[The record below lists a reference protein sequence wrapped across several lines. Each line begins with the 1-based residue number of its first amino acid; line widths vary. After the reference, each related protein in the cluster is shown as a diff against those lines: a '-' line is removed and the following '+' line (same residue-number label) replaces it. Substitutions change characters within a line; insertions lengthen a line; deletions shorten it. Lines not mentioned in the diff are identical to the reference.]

1 MNATLAK
8 LVERLDDGAL
18 LRAGVI
24 PWSCPV
30 PAFGDPESSSI
41 ATLGLNPS
49 NREFVDENGFELDG
63 DERRFQ
69 TLKSLGLRRW
79 SEASRSHIG
88 SIANSCK
95 SYFAAKPYD
104 TWFRRLDYLLTETE
118 ASYYG
123 MLGGA
128 CHLDLIPYATATK
141 WGDLTGKQRAV
152 LLEYSGDALGTV
164 LRESGV
170 RLIVLNGRSVVDLFG
185 AVTSVRF
192 DVQHM
197 ARWSLPRKSTA
208 SVAGIAYSGVVS
220 SIGGVELGRA
230 IRVLGFNHN
239 IQSSFGVTRLVS
251 NAIRKWLADS
261 YSRVSA

>member
-1 MNATLAK
+1 
-8 LVERLDDGAL
+8 
-18 LRAGVI
+18 
-24 PWSCPV
+24 
-30 PAFGDPESSSI
+30 
-41 ATLGLNPS
+41 
-49 NREFVDENGFELDG
+49 
-63 DERRFQ
+63 
-69 TLKSLGLRRW
+69 
-79 SEASRSHIG
+79 
-88 SIANSCK
+88 
-95 SYFAAKPYD
+95 
-104 TWFRRLDYLLTETE
+104 
-118 ASYYG
+118 